1 MRLAR
6 LLEWLVQR
14 SRMLS
19 LALLVIMA
27 GLVLADIV
35 TEPAY
40 VRFPWDRL
48 GGFAAVYGFI
58 ACIVIIAL
66 AKGLGQA
73 FLYQPED
80 YYDNDCHDD
89 SHDDSEDEDKHD

>member
-14 SRMLS
+14 SRTLS
-19 LALLVIMA
+19 LVLLVIMA

-73 FLYQPED
+73 FLYLPED
-80 YYDNDCHDD
+80 YYNEACADQDE
-89 SHDDSEDEDKHD
+89 EDEDKHD